1 MLITKASRHD
11 TDDVRELLAAH
22 GMAAPEPRDG
32 VVFIARA
39 GKVIGCLRLKEVAPG
54 AVIIDKMIVD
64 EPRRGEGIGA
74 QLMQA
79 AMNARGGKIYL
90 YCHDDA
96 KEFYENFGFERVAP
110 DSLPEPVM
118 DHFVEAGEYP
128 APEGHPEHVFFTA
141 R

>member
-1 MLITKASRHD
+1 MITKATRHD
-11 TDDVRELLAAH
+11 TDDIRELLTSH
-22 GMAAPEPRDG
+22 GMEPPEPRDG
-32 VVFIARA
+32 VVYIARA
-39 GKVIGCLRLKEVAPG
+39 GKVSGCIRLKEVAPG

-64 EPRRGEGIGA
+64 ESKRGEGLGS

-79 AMNARGGKIYL
+79 AMNARGGKLYL
-90 YCHDDA
+90 YCHADA
-96 KEFYENFGFERVAP
+96 KGFYEGFGFEPIAP
-110 DSLPEPVM
+110 DALPEPVM